1 MSYILEAMR
10 RAEADRHR
18 GEVPLISEPAT
29 PAPEP
34 ARTEPA
40 PSRSGLVGSAV
51 IGLAIGFAGYALLEF
66 VLPGSAEPHAGTPAM
81 APNAPAAG
89 VGAGGTLPAQ
99 AWGGN
104 GQAGGP
110 AKAPAETTGPVAGGG
125 PARAQGPA
133 QTVPPV
139 ATAPQPAE
147 PAGAGVPRPAP
158 RSHVEPQAR
167 TQPPAGA
174 APGLGEAPAARE
186 PAPRPGAAPAAG
198 AAADPARAAA
208 DARPPGAA
216 AVSGAALPP
225 VPPGVPGGTAAPGPL
240 PSVTAAAPAPAL
252 PAATAPLPRVRDL
265 PAELQ
270 REVPPLLV
278 SGWVQSADPGS
289 RQLLVNGVLLREGDA
304 LTPVLRLEMI
314 GRRTAVFS
322 VRGQRFEVPI
332 SL

>member
-1 MSYILEAMR
+1 LSYILEAMR

-29 PAPEP
+29 PVPEP
-34 ARTEPA
+34 ARPEPA

-66 VLPGSAEPHAGTPAM
+66 VVPGPAEPTAGTPAM
-81 APNAPAAG
+81 APAAPAAG

-99 AWGGN
+99 GWGGN

-110 AKAPAETTGPVAGGG
+110 AKTPAETAGPLAGGG
-125 PARAQGPA
+125 PARVPGLA
-133 QTVPPV
+133 QTAPPV
-139 ATAPQPAE
+139 TTVPQPPE
-147 PAGAGVPRPAP
+147 PAGAGVPKPAP
-158 RSHVEPQAR
+158 RSQAEPLAR
-167 TQPPAGA
+167 AQPPAGT
-174 APGLGEAPAARE
+174 APARGEAPAVRE
-186 PAPRPGAAPAAG
+186 PAPRAGAAPAPG
-198 AAADPARAAA
+198 AALDPARAVAE
-208 DARPPGAA
+208 ARPPGAA

-225 VPPGVPGGTAAPGPL
+225 LPPGGTAAPGPL
-240 PSVTAAAPAPAL
+240 PSATAAAPAPAV
-252 PAATAPLPRVRDL
+252 PAAAAPLPRVRDL

>member
-18 GEVPLISEPAT
+18 GEVPLLSEPAT
-29 PAPEP
+29 PVPEP
-34 ARTEPA
+34 VRTEAA
-40 PSRSGLVGSAV
+40 PSRTGLLGSAV

-66 VLPGSAEPHAGTPAM
+66 VLPGAPEGPAGGPVM
-81 APNAPAAG
+81 APAAPAAPAAG
-89 VGAGGTLPAQ
+89 VGAGGALPAQ
-99 AWGGN
+99 SWGGN
-104 GQAGGP
+104 GQPAGTG
-110 AKAPAETTGPVAGGG
+110 KAPADAVADAKQAARSQGEPPVRG
-125 PARAQGPA
+125 PA
-133 QTVPPV
+133 
-139 ATAPQPAE
+139 
-147 PAGAGVPRPAP
+147 PAP
-158 RSHVEPQAR
+158 APTAR
-167 TQPPAGA
+167 QDVRATT
-174 APGLGEAPAARE
+174 E
-186 PAPRPGAAPAAG
+186 PAPRGGAGPVADPSGSPTRVAVDQRAPGRAAAPGAA
-198 AAADPARAAA
+198 
-208 DARPPGAA
+208 
-216 AVSGAALPP
+216 SPP
-225 VPPGVPGGTAAPGPL
+225 VPAAAPVDAPAPSVTTAAPPVAGP
-240 PSVTAAAPAPAL
+240 TAA
-252 PAATAPLPRVRDL
+252 APLPRVRDL